1 MSAVV
6 VFADKMA
13 TGSLMHA
20 AKARNNT
27 AGLVWIGSDA
37 WSSRET
43 VVNGV
48 EDVIEVRPDSRQWRQ
63 LGTFLRLQARL
74 LS

>member
-1 MSAVV
+1 MCPAAVV

-13 TGSLMHA
+13 TGNLMHA
-20 AKARNNT
+20 AKARNHT

-48 EDVIEVRPDSRQWRQ
+48 EEVIEVSPSSVHW
-63 LGTFLRLQARL
+63 T
-74 LS
+74 